1 MVILNLK
8 LNKSEQK
15 IIDNFENYLLI
26 VLNLSQNSV
35 KAYLSDIEKWLFY
48 CQSKHIN
55 FLNAKTSDFENF
67 YQGVY
72 GDKMAVNSAIRS
84 ISSLRN
90 FYAYLLDNELIKT
103 NPTENISRPKRAT
116 ILPSVLN
123 YKEVSRLLDA
133 PDLKSKYGI
142 RDRAILETMY
152 AAGLRVSETTSL
164 KLNDLHLS
172 MHLIN
177 VIGKGDV
184 ERIVPLN
191 DQAVYY
197 LKLYLENFRNQF
209 LRQNVTEV
217 FLNYK
222 GHKISRQSI
231 WKMIK
236 KYLKLAGIDKK
247 VTPHTLRHSFATHLI
262 SNGADLRSVQEL
274 LGHQNVSTTQIY
286 THIANNLLLKIYNKT
301 KPRE

>member
-26 VLNLSQNSV
+26 VLNLSKNSV

-103 NPTENISRPKRAT
+103 NPTDNISRPKRVT

-123 YKEVSRLLDA
+123 YKEVSRLLNA

-152 AAGLRVSETTSL
+152 AAGLRVSETNSL

-209 LRQNVTEV
+209 LHQNVTEV

>member
-26 VLNLSQNSV
+26 VLNLSKNSV

-103 NPTENISRPKRAT
+103 NPTDNISRPKRVT

-123 YKEVSRLLDA
+123 YKEVSRLLNA

-152 AAGLRVSETTSL
+152 AAGLRVSETNSL

-209 LRQNVTEV
+209 LHQNVTEV

-222 GHKISRQSI
+222 GDKISRQSI

>member
-103 NPTENISRPKRAT
+103 NPTANISRPKRAT

-209 LRQNVTEV
+209 LHQNVTEV

-222 GHKISRQSI
+222 GDKISRQSI

>member
-1 MVILNLK
+1 MAILNLK
-8 LNKSEQK
+8 LSKSDQK
-15 IIDNFENYLLI
+15 NVADFENYLLL
-26 VLNLSQNSV
+26 VLNLSPNSV
-35 KAYLSDIEKWLFY
+35 KAYLSDLEKWLNF
-48 CQSKHIN
+48 CQKKRQSY
-55 FLNAKTSDFENF
+55 LNAKTADFEEF
-67 YQGVY
+67 YRTIY
-72 GDKMAVNSAIRS
+72 GNKMAVNSAIRS
-84 ISSLRN
+84 LSSLQS
-90 FYAYLLDNELIKT
+90 FYGFLLDNELIAN
-103 NPTENISRPKRAT
+103 NPIDNLSRPKRVVA
-116 ILPSVLN
+116 LPSVLS
-123 YKEVSRLLDA
+123 YDEVTRLLAA
-133 PDLKSKYGI
+133 PDLNSKYGI

-164 KLNDLHLS
+164 KLSDLHLS

-177 VIGKGDV
+177 VIGKGNI

-191 DQAVYY
+191 DQAIHY
-197 LKLYLENFRNQF
+197 LKLYFAKFRDLF
-209 LRQNVTEV
+209 TSPIAPEV
-217 FLNYK
+217 FLNYQ
-222 GHKISRQSI
+222 GHQISRQSI

-286 THIANNLLLKIYNKT
+286 THIANNLLLRIYGQT

>member
-26 VLNLSQNSV
+26 VLNLSKNSV

-103 NPTENISRPKRAT
+103 NPTDNISRPKRVT

-123 YKEVSRLLDA
+123 YKEVSRLLNA

-152 AAGLRVSETTSL
+152 AAGLRVSETNSL

-197 LKLYLENFRNQF
+197 LKLYLENIRNQF
-209 LRQNVTEV
+209 LHQNVTEV